1 MFFMNKLYLCLFAT
15 LATSAFAGVTVTSPG
30 NGAQV
35 PSSVHYVAT
44 GQSPACSKGVA
55 SMGIYTAP
63 YKLAYSATGS
73 KLDTYL
79 TLSPGTYNTVV
90 QQWDNCGW
98 SASAPVTITVT
109 SSGTG
114 SSATAG
120 TFSNLQSSTWWNGY
134 ALLPPSYNICD
145 TCTPSGPLATWS
157 TQQGIKSPALSS
169 GGSMRFDIGG
179 TMAFADILWNVKF
192 TKHLP
197 DEKSVPNFHNFTYDV
212 YFYGTNLEI
221 SQALEFDINQFFNGK
236 SFIWGHECRIAG
248 GHEWDTWDNVK
259 MHWVPSGIPCNPVS
273 NAWNHLVIQ
282 AQRTSDNRLLF
293 KSITL
298 NGKTST
304 LNRYDYPTPTTWYG
318 MTINY
323 QIDGNYKQQPYSIY
337 LDKLNF
343 SYY

>member
-1 MFFMNKLYLCLFAT
+1 MKKLYLCLFAT
-15 LATSAFAGVTVTSPG
+15 LATSAFAGISVTSPSS
-30 NGAQV
+30 GAQV
-35 PSSVHYVAT
+35 
-44 GQSPACSKGVA
+44 QSPVHFVASAQSPNCPNGVA
-55 SMGIYTAP
+55 SMGIYSAP
-63 YKLAYSATGS
+63 YQLAYSVTGS

-79 TLSPGTYNTVV
+79 TLGAGTYNAVI
-90 QQWDNCGW
+90 QEWDNCGW
-98 SASAPVTITVT
+98 SASAPITITVGSGGT
-109 SSGTG
+109 SS

-134 ALLPPSYNICD
+134 ALLPTSGYNICN

-179 TMAFADILWNVKF
+179 TLQFSDILWNVKF
-192 TKHLP
+192 TKHLA

-212 YFYGTNLEI
+212 YFYGANLEI

-236 SFIWGHECRIAG
+236 SFIWGHECRIAS
-248 GHEWDTWDNVK
+248 GHEWDTWDNVRG
-259 MHWVPSGIPCNPVS
+259 HWVKSGIPCNPVS
-273 NAWNHLVIQ
+273 NAWNHLIIQ
-282 AQRTSDNRLLF
+282 AQRTSNNQLLF

-298 NGKTST
+298 NGKTNT
-304 LNRYDYPTPTTWYG
+304 LNRYDNPTPTTWYG

-323 QIDGNYKQQPYSIY
+323 QIDGNYLQQPYSVY